1 MTAASASLSARAV
14 RTHRPRLRR
23 IAPWVFWTL
32 LAGLGSIIFVLPFV
46 WMVSTGF
53 KPRWEQLVMPPVWI
67 PSRIEWSNFTEP
79 LHRQPVLQWY
89 KNTLILVCFN
99 VFGALLSSS
108 LVAYGFARMQF
119 KGRNLLFMILLA
131 TMMLPGQV
139 TLIPIYY
146 FFSRIH
152 WTDSL
157 RPLIVPSYF
166 AAPYYVFLLRQFF
179 MGISTEMDD
188 AAEID
193 GCNLFDIY
201 WRIILPMSLPALGVV
216 AITEFT
222 WNWNDFF
229 GPLIYI
235 NTPVKFTIAAGLR
248 LFQTRADPQIGQTM
262 AMTFLSVL
270 PLLVVFYSAQRYFIQ
285 GIVIS
290 GVKG

>member
-1 MTAASASLSARAV
+1 MTATSVAAL
-14 RTHRPRLRR
+14 RLKTQRSRFRR
-23 IAPWVFWTL
+23 IAPWVFWTV
-32 LAGLGSIIFVLPFV
+32 LAGLGSIAFVLPFV
-46 WMVSTGF
+46 WMVSTAF

-67 PSRIEWSNFTEP
+67 PSRIEWNNFISP
-79 LHRQPVLQWY
+79 LQRQPVLRWY
-89 KNTLILVCFN
+89 GNTLTLVVFN

-108 LVAYGFARMQF
+108 LVAYGFARLQF
-119 KGRNLLFMILLA
+119 RGRNLLFMILLS

-139 TLIPIYY
+139 TLIPTYY

-157 RPLIVPSYF
+157 RPLIVPAYF
-166 AAPYYVFLLRQFF
+166 AAPFYVFLLRQFF
-179 MGISTEMDD
+179 MTISTEMDD

-193 GCNLFDIY
+193 GCSIFDIY
-201 WRIILPMSLPALGVV
+201 WRIILPMSKPALGVV

-229 GPLIYI
+229 GPLIYV
-235 NTPVKFTIAAGLR
+235 NTPIKFPIAAGLR
-248 LFQTRADPQIGQTM
+248 LFQTRSDPQIGQTM
-262 AMTFLSVL
+262 AMTFLSII

-285 GIVIS
+285 GIVIT